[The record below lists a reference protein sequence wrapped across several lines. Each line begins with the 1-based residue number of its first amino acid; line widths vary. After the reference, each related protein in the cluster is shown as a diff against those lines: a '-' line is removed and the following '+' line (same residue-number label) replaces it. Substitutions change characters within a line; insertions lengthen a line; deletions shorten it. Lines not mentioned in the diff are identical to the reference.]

1 MQRKLGCYFQSKIW
15 IQFRAK
21 TRTAQD
27 SPEDLENL
35 AEKFAEEEAREI
47 NVEVNFSHH
56 NFERGSNR
64 N

>member
-1 MQRKLGCYFQSKIW
+1 MQWNLGFGFSL
-15 IQFRAK
+15 RAK
-21 TRTAQD
+21 ARTAQD

-47 NVEVNFSHH
+47 NVEVFVTLGHH
-56 NFERGSNR
+56 HLERGSNR